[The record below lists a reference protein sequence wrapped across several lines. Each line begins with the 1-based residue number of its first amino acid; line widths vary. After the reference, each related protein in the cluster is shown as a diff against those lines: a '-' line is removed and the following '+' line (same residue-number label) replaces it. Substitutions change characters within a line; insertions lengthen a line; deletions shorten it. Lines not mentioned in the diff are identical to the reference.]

1 MLTNL
6 LNTKTMKK
14 IIIGILLLYN
24 SVFLFAH
31 QSDLSTVLISQDKNG
46 KCFLQIYSSL
56 TAFEGEIDYK
66 YSKNAYKSPEE
77 FRALVIEHFK
87 KNVLL
92 IYNEKDTLKFGKPIV
107 LLGHET
113 KLVVEVF
120 GFPEN
125 SRSMYFK
132 NTMFMNTPHNQSS
145 LMIAKKGLPNQM
157 YVLNNDNKQQIQLVL
172 ENGKWESIDTNSD
185 ESMSHF
191 LFWGSIVVLLLSL
204 ILITKRFK
212 PAFGPKT
219 ILLLLFISTASF
231 AQNNKQNIRGTVI
244 DKLSQT
250 PLIGATVQINNSEK
264 QTVTDDKGNYILT
277 DITPERYEIKV
288 SFAGYKEVV
297 IPEVIVTS
305 GKEVILDITL
315 EDEYKKLDEVVIKAS
330 KKSGTINKFA
340 TVSARTFSME
350 EVNRYAGGRSDVAR
364 LAANFAG
371 VSTPDDSRNDI
382 VIRGNS
388 PVGVLWRIDGMNVT
402 NPNHFASV
410 GTTGGAVSAL
420 NTNLLK
426 NSDFFTSAFPAEYGN
441 ATSGVFDIGF
451 RNGNS
456 KKRETTIQLGVITGL
471 EATTEGPI
479 NKDKGSSYLVGYRYG
494 LAGVAKLVGVDI
506 GTTATPS
513 YQDLSFKLN
522 SGTSKLGKFSMF
534 GILATSTIN
543 IEGGNSN
550 SLYGNGN
557 QVDFASKIGIV
568 GLNHFKQI
576 NTKSFI
582 SSTIGLNYS
591 KTDQTSYDFDRVANT
606 SFTKEV
612 SNVAKTGYN
621 FSSTYNLKV
630 SPKFF
635 IKAGIQDEL
644 MGLDLFYKTKQNSSD
659 TWKQVWDTSSFTN
672 LAQAF
677 VQAKYNISEKLIL
690 NAGVHSQK
698 FFLNNSVSVE
708 PRLGLKYA
716 VNNKSSFSLGYG
728 LHSQMQP
735 INVYFLQTQNTD
747 GSYSYNNKNLDFTKS
762 QHFVLGYDLQPF
774 QDWRVKTEVY
784 YQAISNVPV
793 NTFSSSYSMLNTGS
807 SFKTDLEDNL
817 VNAGTGTNY
826 GAEVTIEKFFSKG
839 YYGLFTSSLYSSKYK
854 GSDGVERNTAFNGKY
869 VFNILGGKEWKVG
882 SENRNKISTDLK
894 FTNAGGRAY
903 TPVDISASQ
912 EAGQEVLSTDAYSAN
927 YDNYFRLDLKGSY
940 TINSKTK
947 KLSQSF
953 SLDLQ
958 NVTNHKNMFSQTYDT
973 QKASL
978 NTTYQLGFFPNFI
991 YKLQF

>member
-1 MLTNL
+1 
-6 LNTKTMKK
+6 MKRN
-14 IIIGILLLYN
+14 IIGILLLFT
-24 SVFLFAH
+24 SISIFAH
-31 QSDLSTVLISQDKNG
+31 QSDLSTVMISKDEKG

-66 YSKNAYKSPEE
+66 YSKNAYKTPEE
-77 FRALVIEHFK
+77 FRALAIEHFK
-87 KNVLL
+87 KNVLF
-92 IYNEKDTLKFGKPIV
+92 ICNEKNTLKFGKPIV

-113 KLVVEVF
+113 KLVVEIF

-125 SRSMYFK
+125 IKSMYFK
-132 NTMFMNTPHNQSS
+132 NTMFMDIPNNQSS
-145 LMIAKKGLPNQM
+145 LIILKKGLPKQRFI
-157 YVLNNDNKQQIQLVL
+157 LNNENKQQIDLVL
-172 ENGKWESIDTNSD
+172 EDGKWESTAANSNL
-185 ESMSHF
+185 SMSLF
-191 LFWGSIVVLLLSL
+191 LFWGSIVVLLLCFMLFFKRFIPALGSKKFLL
-204 ILITKRFK
+204 ILF
-212 PAFGPKT
+212 
-219 ILLLLFISTASF
+219 LSTASL
-231 AQNNKQNIRGTVI
+231 AQNNKQNIRGIVI
-244 DKLSQT
+244 DKLSHT
-250 PLIGATVQINNSEK
+250 PLVGATIQIIN
-264 QTVTDDKGNYILT
+264 TDKYAITDENGAYILS
-277 DITPERYEIKV
+277 DISPDRYELKI
-288 SFAGYKEVV
+288 SYIGYKEVI
-297 IPEVIVTS
+297 IPNVIVTS
-305 GKEVILDITL
+305 GKEVISDITM
-315 EDEYKKLDEVVIKAS
+315 EEEYNKLNEVVIKSSNKA
-330 KKSGTINKFA
+330 GTINKLA

-350 EVNRYAGGRSDVAR
+350 EVNCYAGGRSDVAR

-456 KKRETTIQLGVITGL
+456 KKSETTIQLGVITGL

-479 NKDKGSSYLVGYRYG
+479 NKEKESSYLVGYRYG
-494 LAGVAKLVGVDI
+494 LAGVANVIGVDI

-534 GILATSTIN
+534 GILASSTIN

-591 KTDQTSYDFDRVANT
+591 KTDQTSYDFDRMANAT
-606 SFTKEV
+606 FTKEV

-621 FSSTYNLKV
+621 FSTTYNLKV
-630 SPKFF
+630 NSKVF

-644 MGLDLFYKTKQNSSD
+644 MGLDLFYKTKQNSTD
-659 TWKQVWDTSSFTN
+659 AWKQVWDNNSYTN

-698 FFLNNSVSVE
+698 FFLNNSFSVE

-716 VNNKSSFSLGYG
+716 VNSKSGFSLGYG

-747 GSYSYNNKNLDFTKS
+747 GSYFYNNKNLDFTKS

-774 QDWRVKTEVY
+774 QDWRLKTEVY

-826 GAEVTIEKFFSKG
+826 GAEITIEKFFSKG
-839 YYGLFTSSLYSSKYK
+839 YYGLFTSSLYSSKYQ

-869 VFNILGGKEWKVG
+869 VFNVLGGKEWKVG
-882 SENRNKISTDLK
+882 IESRNKISTDVK

-903 TPVDISASQ
+903 TPVNITASQ
-912 EAGQEVLSTDAYSAN
+912 DAGREVLSTDAYSAN
-927 YDNYFRLDLKGSY
+927 YTNYFRLDLKGSY